1 MIVADSNTV
10 IDCLKNGRRLPGGLV
25 VPDDLYIEYLI
36 AEARHGEKIEGVMLA
51 SALKDYDEVYFI
63 REYAKALNSFG
74 QLSFAKARGFGD
86 VSIIALVSCLLNNF
100 GRRQAQLSL
109 DLGEDLPADRVVVI
123 TDDEGLR
130 RKLTADFNN
139 DIDLRRY
146 SDLTH

>member
-10 IDCLKNGRRLPGGLV
+10 IDCLKNGVPLPGGLV
-25 VPDDLYIEYLI
+25 VPDDLYNEYLI
-36 AEARHGEKIEGVMLA
+36 AETRHGEKVQGIILA
-51 SALKDYDEVYFI
+51 STLKDYDEVYFI

-100 GRRQAQLSL
+100 GKQSQMSL
-109 DLGEDLPADRVVVI
+109 NLGEAVAIDKVVVI

-130 RKLTADFNN
+130 KRLVADYND
-139 DIDLRRY
+139 DIDLRMY